1 MIFLYCF
8 MLQSYDVSSKR
19 PNLSFIF
26 SKMPFSTMK
35 ITILFNN
42 HSEYLLSTSITHILV
57 KLR

>member
-42 HSEYLLSTSITHILV
+42 HSEYLLSTFNNSYFS
-57 KLR
+57 